1 MNSWN
6 DPRAGELNR
15 LQLALATFA
24 LQLDAFELQTDEV
37 LRSMGRSGDDGHVRK
52 SGKREFGEG
61 GKIARQ

>member
-37 LRSMGRSGDDGHVRK
+37 LREIGHSRDDGD
-52 SGKREFGEG
+52 GREVGEG
-61 GKIARQ
+61 RKIARQ

>member
-15 LQLALATFA
+15 LQLALTTFA

-37 LRSMGRSGDDGHVRK
+37 LRAIGH
-52 SGKREFGEG
+52 SSHEEYGREFGEG

>member
-6 DPRAGELNR
+6 DPRARELNR

-24 LQLDAFELQTDEV
+24 LQLDAFELQTV
-37 LRSMGRSGDDGHVRK
+37 GLLRSISRSRDEGYGR
-52 SGKREFGEG
+52 ELGEG

>member
-1 MNSWN
+1 MKSWN

-37 LRSMGRSGDDGHVRK
+37 LRAIGRSRDDGY
-52 SGKREFGEG
+52 GDGYGREFGEG

>member
-6 DPRAGELNR
+6 DPRAGELSR

-24 LQLDAFELQTDEV
+24 LQLDAFELQAGDV
-37 LRSMGRSGDDGHVRK
+37 LRSIGHPLDDGYSH
-52 SGKREFGEG
+52 EFAEG